1 MYTRDVSEVPSRLIK
16 NGKPV
21 FGTFKGN
28 VSCLDIRGV
37 EAPFGGIPFPHFL
50 SNFRIKST
58 LSLSFVLGE
67 YLGTIDFFDFK
78 VFGYAEV
85 ILWSKERKMKL
96 AYRVFMGPRRRFI
109 PHNIKSG
116 FCISFN
122 KNRYIRISWDY
133 EKDRI
138 SFLFNLKGDGV
149 RPSVRG
155 AFRAPYS
162 ATCTQEVCS
171 VIPAPTKRRCSAT
184 YTVNLMLHGSI
195 TLGEMKTLP
204 KVTEADAN
212 GYGILSINRTY
223 YNFRSILEVVSACG
237 KIGDDEFS
245 FQIFSPVE
253 NAVDTDKYNANQIVL
268 NGEITPLSPVT
279 ITYPM
284 GITKQWVIQD
294 FENMIDL
301 TFTPNM
307 SHFRDMAFFVVR
319 AQTYNIFGK
328 FEGVIKTKDGK
339 DIVLHEFE
347 GFAKHQ
353 MMRL

>member
-1 MYTRDVSEVPSRLIK
+1 M
-16 NGKPV
+16 
-21 FGTFKGN
+21 FGTFAGN
-28 VSCLDIRGV
+28 VSRLDIRGV
-37 EAPFGGIPFPHFL
+37 ESPFGGIPMPRFL

-58 LSLSFVLGE
+58 LSLNFVLGD
-67 YLGTIDFFDFK
+67 YIGTIDFFDFK

-85 ILWSKERKMKL
+85 VLWHKEKRLKL

-109 PHNIKSG
+109 PHNTKSG

-122 KNRYIRISWDY
+122 KNRYIRISWDR

-138 SFLFNLKGDGV
+138 SILFNLKGDGV

-155 AFRAPYS
+155 AFRAAYS
-162 ATCTQEVCS
+162 APCTQEVCS

-184 YTVNLMLHGSI
+184 YTVNLLMHGSI
-195 TLGEMKTLP
+195 SLGETKRLP
-204 KVTEADAN
+204 QTPGTDTN

-223 YNFRSILEVVSACG
+223 YNLRSVLEAVSACG
-237 KIGDDEFS
+237 KIGNDEFS
-245 FQIFSPVE
+245 FQIFAPAE
-253 NAVDTDKYNANQIVL
+253 DAVDPETYNANHIVA
-268 NGEITPLSPVT
+268 NGNMTPLPPVK
-279 ITYPM
+279 ITYPL

-294 FENMIDL
+294 FENMVDL
-301 TFTPNM
+301 TFTPRI

-328 FEGVIKTKDGK
+328 FEGVIKTKDGT